1 MRRAVWALVVAFV
14 ALGGDYAVGEPAN
27 EWSVVEQIKAA
38 AVAYD
43 AQDCST
49 VLKLAEPLIDPPGQS
64 ALPADLLTVAYE
76 IVVSCE
82 RKDEAYEVA
91 YAHAL
96 KATAIDS
103 ISDDM
108 WRFRLA
114 YELDE
119 KRDSGAVET
128 LEGMSNGRGA
138 AVNAIPIRWMG
149 QLYRRIDKPE
159 SVALKRR
166 FLEVVLTTEYTPN
179 EPFASTDGFAIDYA
193 RMLHGD
199 GNATRAAA
207 LVRKIT
213 NPSILIQASFD
224 PRLRSYVPETID
236 VRALFER
243 KLAGDRAVAVAHPEL
258 LEAYTAQAEDLR
270 RLGRPAEAL
279 AVLDLAQTKIGDA
292 NVFSDIDAHLNWF
305 WDSRGRTFHMLNRY
319 EESVASFQKGAALN
333 EMGYPN
339 VSQVIN
345 LAELQISFGRGADAL
360 STLSPFAGQERKS
373 SAYGEMEMRF
383 ARVCA
388 FAISGRGQEAAADL
402 DYMKQHETD
411 HPEALGDVLL
421 CFDDFDGAAA
431 AFIRRLDDP
440 DRRAKALEQ
449 LSDYDAP
456 PITLPSD
463 PVTARLPK
471 LKKRADVQAAIA
483 RAGGLRRFNVQP
495 AAL

>member
-138 AVNAIPIRWMG
+138 AMNAIPIRWMG

-199 GNATRAAA
+199 GNTRQCMATAVAAYKEA
-207 LVRKIT
+207 FGFDAPPYAYADLEESDVIVLIGSNIAIAHPILWHRVMC
-213 NPSILIQASFD
+213 NPHQPQIVVID
-224 PRLRSYVPETID
+224 PRATETSMAATQHLAPYPKSDQTLLYGVARLLMENGWIDQQFIADHTSGFDAFGGGFVVQNPPRVAIDLPGVGNAMGRSSVEVNQGN
-236 VRALFER
+236 VRSVNVAQ
-243 KLAGDRAVAVAHPEL
+243 AGDRTRLVLNLKQASNFRTQLQGKVLLFGRHTGIADQHRRSRACLIPAFRLRRCLLLVAV
-258 LEAYTAQAEDLR
+258 
-270 RLGRPAEAL
+270 
-279 AVLDLAQTKIGDA
+279 
-292 NVFSDIDAHLNWF
+292 VFDSMGHLCLVVQSLPF
-305 WDSRGRTFHMLNRY
+305 PKETEVSR
-319 EESVASFQKGAALN
+319 
-333 EMGYPN
+333 
-339 VSQVIN
+339 
-345 LAELQISFGRGADAL
+345 
-360 STLSPFAGQERKS
+360 
-373 SAYGEMEMRF
+373 
-383 ARVCA
+383 
-388 FAISGRGQEAAADL
+388 
-402 DYMKQHETD
+402 
-411 HPEALGDVLL
+411 
-421 CFDDFDGAAA
+421 
-431 AFIRRLDDP
+431 
-440 DRRAKALEQ
+440 
-449 LSDYDAP
+449 
-456 PITLPSD
+456 
-463 PVTARLPK
+463 
-471 LKKRADVQAAIA
+471 
-483 RAGGLRRFNVQP
+483 
-495 AAL
+495 